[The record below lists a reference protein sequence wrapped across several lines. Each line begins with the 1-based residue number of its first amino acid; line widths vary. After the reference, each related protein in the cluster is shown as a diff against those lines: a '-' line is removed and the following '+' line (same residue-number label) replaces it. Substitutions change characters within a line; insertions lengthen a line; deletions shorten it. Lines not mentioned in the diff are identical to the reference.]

1 MRWGQKHGHAQMYDR
16 LTRARATSGCESVHP
31 IPGGMLETAENLR
44 RKFAISRE
52 EQDAY
57 AVRSHHRAAAA
68 WDAGK
73 FTDHIVP
80 IYVPGRAGF
89 FAHPSSAGPPQ
100 CPKPGA
106 SDQHSRGSARRT
118 LRKSSAYSG
127 SGFPSRARLRH
138 RRRSQPTD
146 AAERMARGRPNSA
159 DNLPRPDIRSTAL
172 GPG

>member
-16 LTRARATSGCESVHP
+16 LTRARATAGCESVHP

-106 SDQHSRGSARRT
+106 SDQDSREISPSDTEEIVG
-118 LRKSSAYSG
+118 LLG
-127 SGFPSRARLRH
+127 SGLVW
-138 RRRSQPTD
+138 
-146 AAERMARGRPNSA
+146 
-159 DNLPRPDIRSTAL
+159 I
-172 GPG
+172 